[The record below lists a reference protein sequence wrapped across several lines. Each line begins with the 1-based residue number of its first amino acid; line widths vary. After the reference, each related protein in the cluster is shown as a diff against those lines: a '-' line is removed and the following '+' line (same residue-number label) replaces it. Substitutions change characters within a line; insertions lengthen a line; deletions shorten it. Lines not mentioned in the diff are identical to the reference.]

1 MSSPTFNEVERLV
14 SQLPPP
20 EQMKLAAGIHERLSE
35 KSSDYRT
42 ATGEFDIARWLADV
56 DAFVES
62 QQGGDFDSTEDL
74 RKLRWE
80 RADRR

>member
-1 MSSPTFNEVERLV
+1 MSIPTFSEVERLV

-20 EQMKLAAGIHERLSE
+20 EQMRLAAGVYQRLTE

-42 ATGEFDIARWLADV
+42 ASGEFDIERWLADV

-62 QQGGDFDSTEDL
+62 QTGTFDSTEDL
-74 RKLRWE
+74 RQLREE